1 MGDRQKKRDEFS
13 KRGTA
18 QAQQRMQ
25 KIVELGK
32 EDKMTGIPEVEK
44 KTMNKDTTRDNFG
57 MDD

>member
-1 MGDRQKKRDEFS
+1 
-13 KRGTA
+13 
-18 QAQQRMQ
+18 MQ